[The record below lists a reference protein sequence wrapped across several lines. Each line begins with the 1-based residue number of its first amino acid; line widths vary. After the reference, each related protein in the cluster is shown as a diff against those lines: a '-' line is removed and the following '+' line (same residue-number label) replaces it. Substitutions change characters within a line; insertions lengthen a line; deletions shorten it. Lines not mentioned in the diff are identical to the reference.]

1 MKRKFD
7 VWLAD
12 LNPRLGTE
20 PGKTRP
26 VVIVQTDLL
35 NNVHPSTMICPL
47 TTQVVKGAEILRVDV
62 RLKRLERPSQIL
74 VDQVRAIDNRRFI
87 EKLGKLS
94 PKQAQLLQENLTIL
108 LDL

>member
-20 PGKTRP
+20 PRKTWP

-47 TTQVVKGAEILRVDV
+47 TSQVVKGAEILRVDV